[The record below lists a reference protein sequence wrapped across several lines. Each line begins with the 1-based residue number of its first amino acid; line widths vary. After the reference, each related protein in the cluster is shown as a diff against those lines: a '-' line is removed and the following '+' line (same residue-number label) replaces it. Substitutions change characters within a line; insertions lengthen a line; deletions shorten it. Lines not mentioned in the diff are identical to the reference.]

1 VARVPAIVVSSG
13 MNHQI
18 VEVIMSCPSCT
29 SCNQLEFPVE
39 MIIHFAGLKNVDN
52 PDVSLFPKFLVCL
65 DCGFASVTV
74 PETELAFLAVPRQV
88 NDSRSPGVDSACY
101 PG

>member
-1 VARVPAIVVSSG
+1 

-65 DCGFASVTV
+65 DCGFTEFAI
-74 PETELAFLAVPRQV
+74 PERELRVLVLGTPVKGAVVWPTE
-88 NDSRSPGVDSACY
+88 
-101 PG
+101 